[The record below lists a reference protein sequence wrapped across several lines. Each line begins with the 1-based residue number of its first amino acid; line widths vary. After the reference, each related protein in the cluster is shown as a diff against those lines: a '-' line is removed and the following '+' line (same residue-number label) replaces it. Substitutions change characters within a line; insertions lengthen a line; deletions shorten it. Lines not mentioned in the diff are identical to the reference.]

1 MTSNEPSVVVA
12 GGGTA
17 GHIEPALA
25 LADALRRLRPDAA
38 DHGARHRARAWR
50 PAWSRRAATSSS

>member
-1 MTSNEPSVVVA
+1 MTTENFSVVVA

-25 LADALRRLRPDAA
+25 VAEVLRDAY
-38 DHGARHRARAWR
+38 GANVIALGLSLIHI
-50 PAWSRRAATSSS
+50 